1 MSREYLTGTAVI
13 AVEPAQ
19 VESVASSEKVEGI
32 IFILISICNFLHV
45 QMLQSTFL
53 LKRVFL

>member
-1 MSREYLTGTAVI
+1 MSHEYRTGTAVVT
-13 AVEPAQ
+13 VEPVQ
-19 VESVASSEKVEGI
+19 VESVASSEKDEGI
-32 IFILISICNFLHV
+32 IFILISICNFVYV

>member
-19 VESVASSEKVEGI
+19 VESVASSEKDEGI
-32 IFILISICNFLHV
+32 IFILISICNFVHV
-45 QMLQSTFL
+45 QML
-53 LKRVFL
+53 